1 MIALLST
8 EVFAT
13 WTSRNSLQCRRMG
26 LLLYTLALV
35 FTATSALEPEDLP
48 VSDNL
53 LATSSGEEHS
63 VVFQPAGYCAYNTHF
78 LNIRLPI
85 PLQPI
90 LANINNTK
98 RLIKTKDSYYYE
110 EAVEKIQLDAM
121 AQIESIQS
129 NFEDVLETMPQ
140 RRVTPHNRQARF
152 LDLLGGGLAI
162 GGITLGAFNTV
173 KLQGLDAQ
181 ISKQDKELTLM
192 KDITQIQDNHL
203 KNLDQKVDLHNAMFW
218 ELQDHN
224 PALYQSIYQTA
235 ITHIR
240 KTTRLVTSA
249 ISHAQRHRLAPGVF
263 SSESLEAV
271 VDHAEQ
277 VAKENNYLNYV
288 HHTSD
293 LYQLETSFLY
303 NPVEHVFII
312 ILHIPMVK
320 KEHLLTM
327 YKYEP
332 QPLATHL
339 TENSSLVPDVGHQDI
354 IAVTGLQAYKVMSSS
369 DLLDCLKFGNHH
381 FCEGGNALRTNF
393 KSTCLGSIFIGDF
406 ESSRSQCNFWIQR
419 KKETVL
425 NLGNN
430 QYRVYTM
437 ANYTTEEICENGKR
451 ALNVSNG
458 AVLEVRH
465 GCRIQLQQNLLIANV
480 QQEMELETENRIL
493 SWTWNI
499 THIFPNATP
508 NQVEAALNSLTARG
522 FHNVDA
528 TDLLHQLDLIAAKPY
543 SEFYTANYTA
553 PLASVVLVLI
563 ILGATVL
570 ICCCKK
576 RCCNKKVSPQITPI
590 VQVHVNAPRTPA
602 TSASN
607 FNYRPSTQ
615 QFYHEEPDTF
625 KYLNN

>member
-1 MIALLST
+1 
-8 EVFAT
+8 
-13 WTSRNSLQCRRMG
+13 MG
-26 LLLYTLALV
+26 LLLFTLALV
-35 FTATSALEPEDLP
+35 FTTTSALDPAMEPEDLP
-48 VSDNL
+48 MSDIFP
-53 LATSSGEEHS
+53 ATSSGEEHS
-63 VVFQPAGYCAYNTHF
+63 VVFQPAGFFAYNTHN
-78 LNIRLPI
+78 LNIRIPL

-90 LANINNTK
+90 FDSINNTK
-98 RLIKTKDSYYYE
+98 HLIETKDSYYFE
-110 EAVEKIQLDAM
+110 EAVEKIQLDAK
-121 AQIESIQS
+121 AQITSIES
-129 NFEDVLETMPQ
+129 NFEDVLETLPQ
-140 RRVTPHNRQARF
+140 RRVTPHNRKARF
-152 LDLLGGGLAI
+152 LDFLGGGLAI
-162 GGITLGAFNTV
+162 GGIALGAYNTV
-173 KLQGLDAQ
+173 KLQGMDAQ
-181 ISKQDKELTLM
+181 MSKQEKELTLM

-203 KNLDQKVDLHNAMFW
+203 KNLDQKVELHNEMFR

-224 PALYQSIYQTA
+224 PAVYQSLYDTA

-240 KTTRLVTSA
+240 KTTRLATSA

-263 SSESLEAV
+263 SSESMAAV
-271 VDHAEQ
+271 VDHAQQ
-277 VAKENNYLNYV
+277 VAKENNYLNFV

-320 KEHLLTM
+320 REHLLTM

-354 IAVTGLQAYKVMSSS
+354 IAVMGLQAYKVMSSS

-381 FCEGGNALRTNF
+381 FCGGGNALRTNF

-419 KKETVL
+419 KKETIL

-480 QQEMELETENRIL
+480 QKEMELETVNRIL

-528 TDLLHQLDLIAAKPY
+528 SDLLHQLDLIAAKPY
-543 SEFYTANYTA
+543 SEFYTTNYTA
-553 PLASVVLVLI
+553 PLASVVLVLV
-563 ILGATVL
+563 ILGAAVL

-576 RCCNKKVSPQITPI
+576 RCCNKKVSPPI
-590 VQVHVNAPRTPA
+590 VNVHVDAPRTPA
-602 TSASN
+602 TSAHNCKHQPFAQRLYSSEPDP
-607 FNYRPSTQ
+607 FNYC
-615 QFYHEEPDTF
+615 D
-625 KYLNN
+625 